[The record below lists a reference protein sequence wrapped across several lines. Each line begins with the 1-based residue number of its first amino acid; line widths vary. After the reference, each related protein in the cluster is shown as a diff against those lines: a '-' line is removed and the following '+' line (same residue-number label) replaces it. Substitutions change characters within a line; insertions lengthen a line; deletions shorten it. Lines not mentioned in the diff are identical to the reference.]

1 MKTVLILTLLGA
13 LLGIAA
19 ASFIVPPALSWYNE
33 AGYLGAPGGAQGSQP
48 QALVNVP
55 NLMRYTTDRLIR
67 GQAIGGA
74 IGAVLFLVLGIVLAR
89 RPSRRAAATASSA
102 SAASAATS
110 AAAVPPPASRPPGA
124 S

>member
-33 AGYLGAPGGAQGSQP
+33 AGYLGSPGGGQGAQP

-55 NLMRYTTDRLIR
+55 NLIRYTTNRLIR

-74 IGAVLFLVLGIVLAR
+74 IGAVLFLVLGVLLAR
-89 RPSRRAAATASSA
+89 RPSRRA
-102 SAASAATS
+102 SAASVASTASGAAATS
-110 AAAVPPPASRPPGA
+110 PPPSRSPGTR
-124 S
+124 